1 MINFSVL
8 MTPKTTIS
16 LDALWEAAKPEV
28 IEQLKDSGYT
38 DEETK
43 EEDPPQAAVK
53 QLRRHQTYRLEPG
66 PATLTAITNPTDDGC
81 IQFVLTGPKFSMR
94 FGTEEADPVLWMRLV
109 TLGVRLGETYMVVP
123 SVVDPDFVIGG
134 TGSPGTFLPG

>member
-8 MTPKTTIS
+8 MTPQTTIS
-16 LDALWEAAKPEV
+16 LDGLWEAALPEV
-28 IEQLKDSGYT
+28 IEQLRDSGYT
-38 DEETK
+38 VEEVK
-43 EEDPPQAAVK
+43 EDDPPQAAVK
-53 QLRRHQTYRLEPG
+53 QLRPHQTYRLEPG
-66 PATLTAITNPTDDGC
+66 PATLTAVTDPAGDGT
-81 IQFVLTGPKFSMR
+81 IQFLLTGPKFGMR

-109 TLGVRLGETYMVVP
+109 TLVKLGETYMVVA